1 LSYAKGSPELSV
13 DAGSITLNAPFS
25 PHVVFYV
32 LNADFNPHIYRAA
45 WHVSV
50 CLSSAA
56 FLIAWR
62 DLPFSKEIHDTYS
75 HGCHG
80 SALSDWIDRTG
91 PIASPPL

>member
-1 LSYAKGSPELSV
+1 MRILIREF
-13 DAGSITLNAPFS
+13 IAPLGTF
-25 PHVVFYV
+25 
-32 LNADFNPHIYRAA
+32 
-45 WHVSV
+45 W

-80 SALSDWIDRTG
+80 SALFDWINRRG